1 MTLTH
6 TPLLLALDFGGSKLT
21 AAVVHSGQ
29 RTWLAHRRVFSP
41 PGIDGRYEYDTML
54 ALAQDLIEE
63 TGQQPMAVGVS
74 FGGPVYALEGLV
86 RRSFHTPGWENT
98 PLAEWLEAEL
108 NAPVAVDNDAN
119 AAALGE
125 FRFGAGQ
132 NCRHLLYVTIS
143 TGIGGGWILNSR
155 PYSGSDGMAGEI
167 GHITV
172 QPGGFPCP
180 CGRQGCLEAEASG
193 PAMAYR
199 ARQNLL
205 RKKDR
210 AERGKRLLELAE
222 GNVDQITA
230 QMISQAAAEGDKLSQ
245 KVIRE
250 AAERL
255 GAGLAGALTL
265 MNPDRVILGGGV
277 TKSGEVWW
285 QVVRETARA
294 QTPAEISVEIIPAAL
309 GDDAPL
315 WGAAALAED
324 LLAR

>member
-1 MTLTH
+1 
-6 TPLLLALDFGGSKLT
+6 
-21 AAVVHSGQ
+21 
-29 RTWLAHRRVFSP
+29 
-41 PGIDGRYEYDTML
+41 ML

-63 TGQQPMAVGVS
+63 TGQQPTAVGVS

-108 NAPVAVDNDAN
+108 NAPVVIDNDAN

-132 NCRHLLYVTIS
+132 GCRHVLYVTIS
-143 TGIGGGWILNSR
+143 TGIGGGWILNGR
-155 PYSGSDGMAGEI
+155 PYSGADGMAGEI
-167 GHITV
+167 GHVTV
-172 QPGGFPCP
+172 QPGGFLCP
-180 CGRQGCLEAEASG
+180 CGRRGCLEAEASG
-193 PAMAYR
+193 PAMAHR
-199 ARQNLL
+199 ARQNLT
-205 RKKDR
+205 RKKDK

-222 GNVDQITA
+222 GNPDQITA

-245 KVIRE
+245 KIIRE

-255 GAGLAGALTL
+255 GLGLAGALTL

-277 TKSGEVWW
+277 TKSGEIWW
-285 QVVRETARA
+285 QIVRETARA

-315 WGAAALAED
+315 WGAAALAVD
-324 LLAR
+324 LLTR